1 MLIETILVRV
11 PCAVDGKR
19 LSAGFG
25 HAVFRIALTVTL
37 LPEPGI
43 AEALKLASSTPA
55 SINRLSE
62 SIVILVS
69 FVVVLFLIVRVRGY
83 Q

>member
-37 LPEPGI
+37 LPEPRDSRGI
-43 AEALKLASSTPA
+43 KAREQYTRQHKPT
-55 SINRLSE
+55 
-62 SIVILVS
+62 
-69 FVVVLFLIVRVRGY
+69 
-83 Q
+83 